1 MICVTELDGRV
12 SGMVWTTMFISLA
25 AAITIQRRSSVLTF
39 VVSVIIRCIFS
50 IGLEPTLI
58 LLGVL
63 NVSRRSDTRMLHF
76 LWQMPSLFDRH
87 CSVA

>member
-1 MICVTELDGRV
+1 MTELDGRL

-25 AAITIQRRSSVLTF
+25 AAITITRRSTIFTF
-39 VVSVIIRCIFS
+39 VISAIIRCIFS

-63 NVSRRSDTRMLHF
+63 NVSRHSTFIAVMYF
-76 LWQMPSLFDRH
+76 IVQ
-87 CSVA
+87 